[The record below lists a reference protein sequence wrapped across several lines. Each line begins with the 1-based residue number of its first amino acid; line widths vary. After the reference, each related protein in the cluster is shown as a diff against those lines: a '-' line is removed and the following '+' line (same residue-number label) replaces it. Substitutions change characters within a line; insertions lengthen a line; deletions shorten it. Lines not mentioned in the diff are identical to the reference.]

1 MKLTQC
7 DGAYTVIADG
17 YAVTVTEATF
27 SPTVGGVAF
36 AALDVRTPVCST
48 DGKDEIA
55 DGGDRITSF
64 ELAESAER
72 DAHFVWQGESALWK
86 KTYRLDCFED
96 RFEYTVTVRGDG
108 NVDSVNYFGGDYSA
122 PDRGSEYDFADFYYP
137 IIPLDGTAGYH
148 FKPVFEHR
156 PFSWLSV
163 PPMFVYAFRA
173 EEVEERLALGLVA
186 EAGEHNFTQFDFRTS
201 MHRWGSRFFLST
213 DQCGHTKVS
222 GEWTA
227 PKIVGRA
234 VATDADACVF
244 YRDYYF
250 DHGICG
256 RGADLSVKR
265 PRFWYGPIACGWLEQ
280 LAVHYEKD
288 SGLVWS
294 SKQDVYEEYVRRLEA
309 RDLHPKI
316 LIIDDKWQTEYGKPR
331 PAVDRWPDVR
341 GFIDRMRDEKDI
353 HTLMWYKMWDNE
365 GVPEEYC
372 VYDGKEKRYVVDPS
386 NPGYQEILRENIRT
400 IISDEPG
407 CMNADG
413 LKIDFAFWQ
422 PVGREAKTYSG
433 KYGVELFIEYVRH
446 IRDYMKEIKPT
457 AILNAS
463 PCHPMFAEFVDQARL
478 HDYDYRLRS
487 SLEEMGERAAL
498 WKCALPNA
506 LVDTDGC
513 GYNTRRD
520 TMRYLTRNR
529 EIGIPCIY
537 AVSPTPYLTLSDEDW
552 KAVAASWKEYEKTL
566 GE

>member
-1 MKLTQC
+1 MKISFV
-7 DGAYTVIADG
+7 DGVYAVCADG
-17 YAVTVTEATF
+17 YAVNVREKSF
-27 SPTVGGVAF
+27 SPVVGGVEI

-48 DGKDEIA
+48 DGENEIA
-55 DGGDRITSF
+55 DSGDLVTSF
-64 ELAESAER
+64 ELAEDTDSE
-72 DAHFVWQGESALWK
+72 AHFVWRGESSLWK

-96 RFEYTVTVRGDG
+96 RFEYSVSVCGTGA
-108 NVDSVNYFGGDYSA
+108 VDSVNYFAGDYAA

-137 IIPLDGTAGYH
+137 VIPLDSTTTYHSGTSAD
-148 FKPVFEHR
+148 HR

-163 PPMFVYAFRA
+163 PPMFVYAFRT
-173 EEVEERLALGLVA
+173 EEVDGRLALGLVA
-186 EAGEHNFTQFDFRTS
+186 EAGEHNFTQFDFRTT
-201 MHRWGSRFFLST
+201 MYRWCSRFWLST

-222 GEWTA
+222 GEWNA
-227 PKIVGRA
+227 PKIIGRA
-234 VATDADACVF
+234 VPSDSAACDF
-244 YRDYYF
+244 YSNYYF
-250 DHGICG
+250 DHAICPKG
-256 RGADLSVKR
+256 HDGVK

-280 LAVHYEKD
+280 LSVHYEKD

-331 PAVDRWPDVR
+331 PAPERWHDIR
-341 GFIDRMRDEKDI
+341 GFIDKIRDEKDI
-353 HTLMWYKMWDNE
+353 HTLMWYKMWDKE

-372 VYDGKEKRYVVDPS
+372 VFDGREKRFVVDPS
-386 NPGYQEILRENIRT
+386 NPGYQAILKENIRT

-433 KYGVELFIEYVRH
+433 KYGVELFHEYVRL
-446 IRDYMKEIKPT
+446 IRDYMKEIKPH
-457 AILNAS
+457 AVLNAS
-463 PCHPMFAEFVDQARL
+463 PCHPIFAEYVDQARL
-478 HDYDYRLRS
+478 HDYDYRMRS
-487 SLEEMGERAAL
+487 SLEEMGTRAAL
-498 WKCALPNA
+498 WRCALPNA

-529 EIGIPCIY
+529 ELGIPCIY

-552 KAVAASWKEYEKTL
+552 AAVAASWREYEAGLTL
-566 GE
+566 

>member
-1 MKLTQC
+1 MKLTNR
-7 DGAYTVIADG
+7 DGVCTVTADG
-17 YAVTVTEATF
+17 YAVTVTEASF
-27 SPTVGGVAF
+27 SPTLGGVAVC
-36 AALDVRTPVCST
+36 ALDARSPVCST
-48 DGKDEIA
+48 DGKDEIP
-55 DGGDRITSF
+55 DDGDRITSF
-64 ELAESAER
+64 ELAESTDR
-72 DAHFVWQGESALWK
+72 DAHFVWQGESSLWK

-96 RFEYTVTVRGDG
+96 RFEYTVTVRGEG
-108 NVDSVNYFGGDYSA
+108 AVDSVNYFGADYA
-122 PDRGSEYDFADFYYP
+122 DPLRGSEYDFADFYYP
-137 IIPLDGTAGYH
+137 LIPLDGTEGYH

-163 PPMFVYAFRA
+163 PPMFVYAFRT
-173 EEVEERLALGLVA
+173 EEVDDRLALGLVA

-201 MHRWGSRFFLST
+201 MHRWGSRFWLST
-213 DQCGHTKVS
+213 DQCGHTKVE

-227 PKIVGRA
+227 PKIIGRA
-234 VATDADACVF
+234 VATDKDACLF

-256 RGADLSVKR
+256 RGSDRAGK

-280 LAVHYEKD
+280 LAVHYQKD

-294 SKQDVYEEYVRRLEA
+294 SKQDVYEDYVRLLGERG
-309 RDLHPKI
+309 LHPKI
-316 LIIDDKWQTEYGKPR
+316 LIIDDKWQTEYGRPR
-331 PAVDRWPDVR
+331 PAKDRWPDVR
-341 GFIDRMRDEKDI
+341 GFIDRIRDEKDI

-372 VYDGKEKRYVVDPS
+372 VWDGREKRYVVDPS
-386 NPGYQEILRENIRT
+386 NPGYQAILKENIRT

-422 PVGREAKTYSG
+422 PVGREAKTFSG
-433 KYGVELFIEYVRH
+433 KYGVELFAEYVRH

-487 SLEEMGERAAL
+487 SLEEFSERAWL
-498 WKCALPNA
+498 WRCALPNA

-513 GYNTRRD
+513 GYNTHRD

-529 EIGIPCIY
+529 EIGVPCIY
-537 AVSPTPYLTLSDEDW
+537 AVSPTPYLALSDDDWAKVAESW
-552 KAVAASWKEYEKTL
+552 KAYEAGL
-566 GE
+566 NC